1 MLNKQIFEIEIGKL
15 LVKDP
20 LEKMVSGWEGI
31 TFSVV
36 TIFVF
41 FICFFLLAF
50 VFVVAVVVCLFV
62 YLFFPGDFYF

>member
-62 YLFFPGDFYF
+62 CLFIFPR